1 MTSVSQLTDFYYKGL
16 YPNLQALEKERL
28 SILSRLRWL
37 GIFGALI
44 LIPLLVGLSRNF
56 GIVHPVFIIT
66 PIAISIVAS
75 ALYQAMTKN
84 YRRTFKSTII
94 TPLIGAIDPHLSYTP
109 DAHIIQASFDHS
121 QLFPH
126 SIDRYSGSDYVQGS
140 IEEIP
145 LDFSTVHAQYRTKD
159 SKGNTQWHT
168 LFHGI
173 FLVTAFPKLFHSKT
187 IILPDQAEKLFGNLI
202 GGWLQSHNASRDE
215 LIRMDDPE
223 FEKMFVVYGKDPIEA
238 HYLLTHTMMQRMVT
252 FQKKMRYPLYFSFID
267 NRIYVAIKTNKEMFE
282 PSVFTSLLEYEQVM
296 DYIGMLHHTIGLV
309 EELKLNE
316 KLWSKT

>member
-1 MTSVSQLTDFYYKGL
+1 MKSISQLTDFYYKAL
-16 YPNLQALEKERL
+16 FPDLQILEKKRL
-28 SILSRLRWL
+28 AILSRIRWYATLGGLFFIPLILWL
-37 GIFGALI
+37 GRHFGWL
-44 LIPLLVGLSRNF
+44 
-56 GIVHPVFIIT
+56 HPAFIIT
-66 PIAISIVAS
+66 GTLVFILSL
-75 ALYQAMTKN
+75 ALYKAMTKT
-84 YRRTFKSTII
+84 YTHAFKTTII
-94 TPLIGAIDPHLSYTP
+94 SPLIEAIDPHLSYTP
-109 DAHIIQASFDHS
+109 DAHIMQACFDHS
-121 QLFPH
+121 HLFPH
-126 SIDRYSGSDYVQGS
+126 SIDRYSGSDYVQGT

-173 FLVTAFPKLFHSKT
+173 FLVTAFPKLFHSRT
-187 IILPDQAEKLFGNLI
+187 IILPDQAEKFFGSLI
-202 GGWLQSHNASRDE
+202 GGWLQSHNTSRDD

-267 NRIYVAIKTNKEMFE
+267 NRIYVAIKSNKELFE
-282 PSVFTSLLEYEQVM
+282 PSIFTSLLEYQQVM
-296 DYIGMLHHTIGLV
+296 DYISMLRHTIGLI

>member
-1 MTSVSQLTDFYYKGL
+1 MKSISQLTDFYYQSL
-16 YPNLQALEKERL
+16 YPDLQKLEKERL
-28 SILSRLRWL
+28 KILSRLRWYGGL
-37 GIFGALI
+37 GALI
-44 LIPLLVGLSRNF
+44 AILVVSKLGLQFGWLHQAVILPITVIFIVSLAVYKAITKTYTRNF
-56 GIVHPVFIIT
+56 
-66 PIAISIVAS
+66 
-75 ALYQAMTKN
+75 KN
-84 YRRTFKSTII
+84 TII
-94 TPLIGAIDPHLSYTP
+94 TPLIRAIDPSLSYTP
-109 DAHIIQASFDHS
+109 DAHIMQTSFDHAH
-121 QLFPH
+121 LFPH
-126 SIDRYSGSDYVQGS
+126 TIDRYSGSDYVQGN
-140 IEEIP
+140 IEAIP

-173 FLVTAFPKLFHSKT
+173 FLITAFPKLFHSKT

-202 GGWLQSHNASRDE
+202 GGWLQSHNTSRDD

-238 HYLLTHTMMQRMVT
+238 HYLLTHTMMQRMVA

-282 PSVFTSLLEYEQVM
+282 PSVFTSLLKYQQVM
-296 DYIGMLHHTIGLV
+296 DYIGMLRHTIGLV
-309 EELKLNE
+309 ETLKLNE